1 MIDLPC
7 NLIFGVQI
15 SGNWKKQLQCVLILA
30 VFFRDQFK
38 SKKVN
43 LSWESS
49 GLSIY
54 YVLDLKR
61 LDTKFEIDYASAL
74 EQLSKIIGVFN

>member
-1 MIDLPC
+1 
-7 NLIFGVQI
+7 
-15 SGNWKKQLQCVLILA
+15 
-30 VFFRDQFK
+30 
-38 SKKVN
+38 KKVN